1 MTEQIEPKKTRGR
14 PPWTEEQR
22 KAFNEKI
29 AKRREDKAIEER
41 RQETKYEQQ
50 KRVKKGKRYR
60 EGKDGPWSPEMRAS
74 NKKAWDDKFAAL

>member
-1 MTEQIEPKKTRGR
+1 MTEQIEPKKKRGR